1 MSVFQAVRDA
11 VNSITD
17 VHGKVYHATALKNA
31 SAPFV
36 FWVQTGERYEQTLEG
51 RTELGEDQYEIHI
64 VTKNLEA
71 LDGISAQT
79 RTAVEALQG
88 STVNGIR
95 YERIQLMQISP
106 VIDEREV
113 NLYRKVYELTINY
126 QEE

>member
-11 VNSITD
+11 VNGIAD
-17 VHGKVYHATALKNA
+17 VHNRVYHATALKNA
-31 SAPFV
+31 AAPFV
-36 FWVQTGERYEQTLEG
+36 FWIQTGERYEQTLEG

-71 LDGISAQT
+71 LDDISAEV
-79 RTAVEALQG
+79 RAKVEALQG
-88 STVNGIR
+88 ETINSVQ
-95 YERIQLMQISP
+95 YERIQIMQISP

>member
-11 VNSITD
+11 VNSIAD
-17 VHGKVYHATALKNA
+17 VHNRVYHATALKNA
-31 SAPFV
+31 AAPFV

-71 LDGISAQT
+71 LDNISSEVRAK
-79 RTAVEALQG
+79 AEALQG
-88 STVNGIR
+88 ETIGGIR
-95 YERIQLMQISP
+95 YERIQIMQISP

>member
-1 MSVFQAVRDA
+1 MSVFQAARDA
-11 VNSITD
+11 INGIPEVQGR
-17 VHGKVYHATALKNA
+17 VFHATALKNA
-31 SAPFV
+31 AAPFV
-36 FWVQTGERYEQTLEG
+36 FWIQTGERYEQTLEG

-71 LDGISAQT
+71 LDGISAAV
-79 RTAVEALQG
+79 RSVVEALQG
-88 STVNGIR
+88 STVNGVR
-95 YERIQLMQISP
+95 YEQIQIMQISP